1 MSKVVDDRVVEMRF
15 DNKQF
20 ESGVRTSMSTLD
32 RLRQSLK
39 LTEAS
44 RGLENLNTSVRNVNM
59 SGLSSAVETVQARFS
74 SLQVIG
80 VTSLANIANAAV
92 NAGKRMLS
100 ALTIDP
106 IMDGFREYE
115 TQMGA
120 VQTILANTKSKGST
134 LDDVNRALAELN
146 TYADKT
152 IYNFTEMTRNIGTF
166 TAAGVGLDKS
176 VTSIKGIANLA
187 AISGSTSAQA
197 SSAMYQLSQALAAGK
212 VSLMDWNSVVN
223 AGMGGE
229 VFQNALKRTATQM
242 GTNVDALIEKYGS
255 FRESLTQGNW
265 LTAEVL
271 TETLTQLSGAYTKA
285 DLIAQGY
292 TEKQAEEIL
301 DLAKTAESAATEVKT
316 FSQLFD
322 TLKEAVGSG
331 WAQTWQILFGD
342 FEEAKELF
350 TGISNTLGE
359 MIGKSAES
367 RNELL
372 KGWKE
377 LGGRK
382 DLIESFKNIFDSLL
396 GVAKPI
402 GEAFRD
408 IFPPITAKQLHSFTA
423 GLKELT
429 SHLKVSEETADK
441 IKRTFKGV
449 FSVFDLVGK
458 GIKAILSP
466 IGELIGGGGL
476 GGLADLFLDITA
488 SIGDFFTALNSGA
501 GTGNFF
507 DGISDALST
516 LASKI
521 SELLKSATDGFS
533 GFGDIVSGIGD
544 MISNIAGKIGDALS
558 SVFGWVQEN
567 VSGGHIFA
575 GLAGGGIFMLLKS
588 LSGLSDKV
596 KGVFEKGVLG
606 LIFGTGKGG
615 KEKKESPISK
625 ITESVSDA
633 FDSLSDSLSA
643 FTSSVKVGSLV
654 TIASAIG
661 ILTISLTKLSKLKV
675 GDIAKSLLAMG
686 AMFTM
691 LNLSFKSI
699 TKSLD
704 KFDHKGIVKAGFA
717 LIGMATAMN
726 IFASAMK
733 KISDI
738 PLDQLASG
746 LVGLG
751 AGLLELVGALKLIEK
766 IDISIKDTVAIV
778 VLAEACKVLGDALA
792 KFSGFSWDEI
802 THGLG
807 AMGGALVELAIALGI
822 LSKAGGGGSILG
834 ATGILI
840 AVQALDEISE
850 NLKRLGELS
859 WDEIGRGL
867 GAMGGAL
874 TEFTVALGVLSK
886 VGGSGTIFGAAGL
899 LIAVRSL
906 DEIAENLKRLG
917 GMSWEE
923 IGRGLSAMGG
933 ALVEIGFVTGALG
946 KIAGFSGIIGSGS
959 ILIAVQGL
967 GDIADALKKFGE
979 MSWDEIKQGLSAMG
993 GALAELSVGNLI
1005 SGIAGFS
1012 GLIGSGSLL
1021 LMTQGL
1027 DQIANALKKFGEMSW
1042 DEIKQGLTSMGLA
1055 LAELTAGN
1063 LISGIGGIASLIGSG
1078 SLLMATQGLGDLADA
1093 LKKFGEMDW
1102 DSIGRGLTAM
1112 GLAMGETALGGIL
1125 NTLSGFGAGAIAEIA
1140 GPLGTLADSVKK
1152 WAGVTVPEGLGLQL
1166 GMLASGVRAFTFGGF
1181 GADALSTAAAPLG
1194 TLADSVKKWAGVVVP
1209 EGLGTQLSSLA
1220 SGVRSFTFAGFGADA
1235 LSSAA
1240 YPLGTLADSV
1250 KKWAGVTVPE
1260 GMQSKLE
1267 GLANGVKAFSFA
1279 FMGGW
1284 SMAAATGPIGDLAG
1298 AVSKWNGVTIQDGL
1312 NGKLEGLASGVKS
1325 FSFAFVGGWS
1335 IDAIKGPLGDLADAV
1350 KKWNGITVPEG
1361 LQSKLS
1367 GLADG
1372 VKAFS
1377 GITVGNLSS
1386 VCEGIKNIGNAAK
1399 ELSGVNFGSIAS
1411 GLTSFSTSI
1420 NSIHISTDAFSGLG
1434 KKMVDGLV
1442 NAINSGK
1449 GRVQAAAV
1457 SLGNAAVSSFSRS
1470 VSGAASRSSAAGIAM
1485 VNGLANGIRSGV
1497 GRISSAATNVVTQA
1511 LNVIR
1516 SKSAMFATAGR
1527 QIVSNITKG
1536 ILSGKSS
1543 VSSAVTSLVSGASS
1557 RLRGYYSSFY
1567 SAGTYVA
1574 SGFANGIRSRINSAA
1589 SAAAAMASAASAAA
1603 RKNLGI
1609 KSPSRVFKKIGSYVP
1624 QGFAI
1629 GITKFSGAVEK
1640 ATNSMTGGAVD
1651 GASFAMSRVNDILSG
1666 DMDVQPTIRPVMDL
1680 SNVESGAAA
1689 IDGMFRNQQ
1698 SVSVMSNVGAIS
1710 NMMRYRNQ
1718 NGDSDEI
1725 VGAIDKLRRDLGKLE
1740 RPSYNVNGVTYDD
1753 GSNVSDTVDQ
1763 LIRAIRLERRV

>member
-1194 TLADSVKKWAGVVVP
+1194 TLADSVKKWAGV
-1209 EGLGTQLSSLA
+1209 
-1220 SGVRSFTFAGFGADA
+1220 
-1235 LSSAA
+1235 
-1240 YPLGTLADSV
+1240 
-1250 KKWAGVTVPE
+1250 TVPE

>member
-15 DNKQF
+15 DNRQF
-20 ESGVRTSMSTLD
+20 EAGVRTSMSTLD
-32 RLRQSLK
+32 KLKRSLK
-39 LTEAS
+39 LTEATK
-44 RGLENLNTSVRNVNM
+44 GLEDLNATAKKTDFSP
-59 SGLSSAVETVQARFS
+59 LSNGVETVRAKFS
-74 SLQVIG
+74 ALQVMG
-80 VTSLANIANAAV
+80 VTALANITTAAV
-92 NAGKRMLS
+92 HAGARIVS
-100 ALTIDP
+100 ALAIDP

-120 VQTILANTKSKGST
+120 IQTILANTKSKGST

-166 TAAGVGLDKS
+166 TAAGVELDKS

-229 VFQNALKRTATQM
+229 VFQNALKRTATVM
-242 GTNVDALIEKYGS
+242 GTNVDAMIEKYGS
-255 FRESLTQGNW
+255 FRESLTKGEW

-316 FSQLFD
+316 FTQLFD

-382 DLIESFKNIFDSLL
+382 DLIESFKNVFDGLM
-396 GVAKPI
+396 GVTKPI
-402 GEAFRD
+402 GDAFRD
-408 IFPPITAKQLHSFTA
+408 IFPALRSEQLHAFTA
-423 GLKELT
+423 GLKEFT
-429 SHLKVSEETADK
+429 SHLKISGETADK

-458 GIKAILSP
+458 GIKALLSP
-466 IGELIGGGGL
+466 IDDLIGGGGL
-476 GGLADLFLDITA
+476 GGLADLFLDVTA
-488 SIGDFFTALNSGA
+488 AVGDFFTSLNKNA
-501 GTGNFF
+501 ETGDFF
-507 DGISDALST
+507 SGISDALST

-521 SELLKSATDGFS
+521 SEVVKSATDGFS
-533 GFGDIVSGIGD
+533 GFGDILSGIGD
-544 MISNIAGKIGDALS
+544 TISTVAGKIGDALS
-558 SVFGWVQEN
+558 SVFGWIQEN

-596 KGVFEKGVLG
+596 KGVFEKGILG
-606 LIFGTGKGG
+606 LIFGTGKGD
-615 KEKKESPISK
+615 KKKENPISK
-625 ITESVSDA
+625 IAESVSGA
-633 FDSLSDSLSA
+633 FDSLSDSLEA

-654 TIASAIG
+654 AIAGAID
-661 ILTISLTKLSKLKV
+661 ILTISLAKLSKLKV
-675 GDIAKSLLAMG
+675 GDIAKSLFAMG

-704 KFDHKGIVKAGFA
+704 TFDHKGIIKAGFA
-717 LIGMATAMN
+717 LIGMAVAMN
-726 IFASAMK
+726 IFANAMK

-738 PLDQLASG
+738 PLNKIGSG
-746 LVGLG
+746 LIGLG
-751 AGLLELVGALKLIEK
+751 GGLLELIGALKLIEK
-766 IDISIKDTVAIV
+766 IDISVKDTIAV
-778 VLAEACKVLGDALA
+778 VILAEACKVLADALG

-802 THGLG
+802 AHGLA
-807 AMGGALVELAIALGI
+807 AMGGALGELAITLGI

-874 TEFTVALGVLSK
+874 GELTIALGALSK
-886 VGGSGTIFGAAGL
+886 VGGFGTILGGAGI
-899 LIAVRSL
+899 LIAVQSL
-906 DEIAENLKRLG
+906 DEISDSLKRLG
-917 GMSWEE
+917 SMSWDE
-923 IGRGLSAMGG
+923 IGRGLGAMGG
-933 ALVEIGFVTGALG
+933 ALTEVGVAAGAMG
-946 KIAGFSGIIGSGS
+946 KLAGLSGILGGGS
-959 ILIAVQGL
+959 ILLVTQSLDQIAN
-967 GDIADALKKFGE
+967 ALQKFGE
-979 MSWDEIKQGLSAMG
+979 MSWDEIGRGLGAMG
-993 GALAELSVGNLI
+993 GALAELSAGNLI
-1005 SGIAGFS
+1005 SGIGGFAS
-1012 GLIGSGSLL
+1012 LVGGGSILL
-1021 LMTQGL
+1021 VTQGL
-1027 DQIANALKKFGEMSW
+1027 DQIATALQKFGGMSW
-1042 DEIKQGLTSMGLA
+1042 DEIGQGLGAMGGA

-1078 SLLMATQGLGDLADA
+1078 SLLLATQGLGDLANA

-1102 DSIGRGLTAM
+1102 DSIGRGLAAM
-1112 GLAMGETALGGIL
+1112 GAAMGETALGGLL
-1125 NTLSGFGAGAIAEIA
+1125 NTFSGFGAGAISTIAE
-1140 GPLGTLADSVKK
+1140 PLGTLADSLKK
-1152 WAGVTVPEGLGLQL
+1152 WANVTVPEGLGLK
-1166 GMLASGVRAFTFGGF
+1166 LASLAIGVQAFTFGGF
-1181 GADALSTAAAPLG
+1181 GADALATVAAPLG
-1194 TLADSVKKWAGVVVP
+1194 TLADSIKKWANVVVP
-1209 EGLGTQLSSLA
+1209 EGIGTQLSSLA
-1220 SGVRSFTFAGFGADA
+1220 SGVRSFTFSGFGADA
-1235 LSSAA
+1235 LSTAA
-1240 YPLGTLADSV
+1240 GPLGMLADSV
-1250 KKWAGVTVPE
+1250 KKWANVTVPE
-1260 GMQSKLE
+1260 GMQAKLE
-1267 GLANGVKAFSFA
+1267 GLANGVKAFTFA

-1284 SMAAATGPIGDLAG
+1284 SISAAVGPLGELAG
-1298 AVSKWNGVTIQDGL
+1298 AVSKWNSITVPEGL
-1312 NGKLEGLASGVKS
+1312 EGKLKGLAAGVKA

-1335 IDAIKGPLGDLADAV
+1335 IDAIKGPLGSLAGAV

-1361 LQSKLS
+1361 LEGKLK
-1367 GLADG
+1367 GLANG

-1377 GITVGNLSS
+1377 GIVVGDLTS
-1386 VCEGIKNIGNAAK
+1386 VCTGIKDIGSAAK
-1399 ELSGVNFGSIAS
+1399 SISGIDFASISAGLLSFAN
-1411 GLTSFSTSI
+1411 SI
-1420 NSIHISTDAFSGLG
+1420 NSIDISTESFSGLG
-1434 KKMVDGLV
+1434 QKMVDGLV
-1442 NAINSGK
+1442 SALTAGV
-1449 GRVQAAAV
+1449 GRVQAAATT
-1457 SLGNAAVSSFSRS
+1457 LGNSAVKSFVAS

-1485 VNGLANGIRSGV
+1485 ANGLANGIRSGV

-1527 QIVSNITKG
+1527 QIVSNITRG

-1543 VSSAVTSLVSGASS
+1543 VSAAVTSTVSGATGA
-1557 RLRGYYSSFY
+1557 LRGYYGSFF

-1574 SGFANGIRSRINSAA
+1574 SGFAAGIRSGSFAASVAARAMANAASRAARAALDINS
-1589 SAAAAMASAASAAA
+1589 
-1603 RKNLGI
+1603 
-1609 KSPSRVFKKIGSYVP
+1609 PSKVFRKIGSGVP
-1624 QGFAI
+1624 EGFAQGI
-1629 GITKFSGAVEK
+1629 GMLGGRVKKATTSMTDGAV
-1640 ATNSMTGGAVD
+1640 N
-1651 GASFAMSRVNDILSG
+1651 GASFAMKRIGDLLDS
-1666 DMDVQPTIRPVMDL
+1666 DMDIQPTIRPVVDL
-1680 SNVESGAAA
+1680 SNVRSGAAA
-1689 IDGMFRNQQ
+1689 IGSMLQTHPSVGVMANVNAIGSLANQK
-1698 SVSVMSNVGAIS
+1698 
-1710 NMMRYRNQ
+1710 YQ
-1718 NGDSDEI
+1718 NGSANDVVS
-1725 VGAIDKLRRDLGKLE
+1725 AIDKLGKSLKNIGGTT
-1740 RPSYNVNGVTYDD
+1740 YNVNGITYDD
-1753 GSNVSDTVDQ
+1753 GSNISNAVSD
-1763 LIRAIRLERRV
+1763 LIRAARVERRV

>member
-15 DNKQF
+15 DNRQF
-20 ESGVRTSMSTLD
+20 EAGVRTSMSTLD
-32 RLRQSLK
+32 KLKRSLK
-39 LTEAS
+39 LTEATK
-44 RGLENLNTSVRNVNM
+44 GLEDLNATAKKTDFSP
-59 SGLSSAVETVQARFS
+59 LSNGVETVRAKFS
-74 SLQVIG
+74 ALQVMG
-80 VTSLANIANAAV
+80 VTALANITTAAV
-92 NAGKRMLS
+92 HAGARIVS
-100 ALTIDP
+100 ALAIDP

-120 VQTILANTKSKGST
+120 IQTILANTKSKGST
-134 LDDVNRALAELN
+134 LDDVNKALAELN

-229 VFQNALKRTATQM
+229 VFQNALKRTATAM
-242 GTNVDALIEKYGS
+242 GTNVDAMIKKYGS
-255 FRESLTQGNW
+255 FRESLTKGEW

-316 FSQLFD
+316 FTQLFD

-367 RNELL
+367 RNSLL
-372 KGWKE
+372 SGWKE

-382 DLIESFKNIFDSLL
+382 DLIESFKNVFDGLM

-408 IFPPITAKQLHSFTA
+408 IFPPITAKQLHGFTA

-466 IGELIGGGGL
+466 IGDLIGGGGL
-476 GGLADLFLDITA
+476 GGLADLFLEITA
-488 SIGDFFTALNSGA
+488 SIGDFFTSLNKSA
-501 GTGNFF
+501 GTGDFF
-507 DGISDALST
+507 SGISDALST

-521 SELLKSATDGFS
+521 SEVVKSATDGFS
-533 GFGDIVSGIGD
+533 GFGDILSGIGD
-544 MISNIAGKIGDALS
+544 TISTVAGKIGDALS
-558 SVFGWVQEN
+558 SVFGWIQEN

-575 GLAGGGIFMLLKS
+575 GLAGGGIFMFLKR
-588 LSGLSDKV
+588 LSGLSDKM
-596 KGVFEKGVLG
+596 KGVFEKGILG
-606 LIFGTGKGG
+606 LIFGTGDGE
-615 KEKKESPISK
+615 EKKNPLSK
-625 ITESVSDA
+625 VVESVSGA
-633 FDSLSDSLSA
+633 FDSLSDSLEA

-654 TIASAIG
+654 AIAGAIG
-661 ILTISLTKLSKLKV
+661 ILTISLAKLSKLKV
-675 GDIAKSLLAMG
+675 GDIAKSLFTMG

-704 KFDHKGIVKAGFA
+704 TFDHKGIIKAGFA
-717 LIGMATAMN
+717 LIGMAVAMS
-726 IFASAMK
+726 IFANAMK

-738 PLDQLASG
+738 PLNKIGSG
-746 LVGLG
+746 LIGLG
-751 AGLLELVGALKLIEK
+751 GGLLELIGALKLIEK
-766 IDISIKDTVAIV
+766 IDISVKDTIV
-778 VLAEACKVLGDALA
+778 VVILAEACKVLADALG

-802 THGLG
+802 AHGLA
-807 AMGGALVELAIALGI
+807 AMGGALGELAITLGI

-874 TEFTVALGVLSK
+874 GEFTIALGALSK
-886 VGGSGTIFGAAGL
+886 VGGFGTILGGAGI
-899 LIAVRSL
+899 LIAVQAL
-906 DEIAENLKRLG
+906 DEISENLKRLG
-917 GMSWEE
+917 EMSWEE

-933 ALVEIGFVTGALG
+933 ALGEVSIAAGALG
-946 KIAGFSGIIGSGS
+946 KLAGLSGILGGGS
-959 ILIAVQGL
+959 ILLVTKSLDQIAN
-967 GDIADALKKFGE
+967 ALQKFGE
-979 MSWDEIKQGLSAMG
+979 MSWDEIGRGLGAMG
-993 GALAELSVGNLI
+993 GALAELSAGNLI
-1005 SGIAGFS
+1005 SGIGGFAS
-1012 GLIGSGSLL
+1012 LVGGGSILL
-1021 LMTQGL
+1021 VTQGL
-1027 DQIANALKKFGEMSW
+1027 DQIATALQKFGGMSW
-1042 DEIKQGLTSMGLA
+1042 DEIGQGLGAMGGA

-1078 SLLMATQGLGDLADA
+1078 SLLLATQGLGDLANA

-1102 DSIGRGLTAM
+1102 DSIGRGLAAM
-1112 GLAMGETALGGIL
+1112 GAAMGETALGGLL
-1125 NTLSGFGAGAIAEIA
+1125 NTFSGFGAGAISTIAE
-1140 GPLGTLADSVKK
+1140 PLGTLADSLKK
-1152 WAGVTVPEGLGLQL
+1152 WANVTVPEGLGLK
-1166 GMLASGVRAFTFGGF
+1166 LASLATGVQAFTFGGF
-1181 GADALSTAAAPLG
+1181 GADALATVAAPLG
-1194 TLADSVKKWAGVVVP
+1194 TLADSVKKWANVVVP
-1209 EGLGTQLSSLA
+1209 EGIGTQLSSLA
-1220 SGVRSFTFAGFGADA
+1220 SGVRSFTFSGFGADA
-1235 LSSAA
+1235 LSTAA
-1240 YPLGTLADSV
+1240 DPLGMLADSV
-1250 KKWAGVTVPE
+1250 KKWANVTVPE
-1260 GMQSKLE
+1260 GMQAKLE
-1267 GLANGVKAFSFA
+1267 GLANGVKAFTFA

-1284 SMAAATGPIGDLAG
+1284 SISAAVGPLGELAG
-1298 AVSKWNGVTIQDGL
+1298 AVSKWNSITVPEGL
-1312 NGKLEGLASGVKS
+1312 EGKLKGLAAGVKA

-1335 IDAIKGPLGDLADAV
+1335 IDAIKGPLGSLAGAV

-1361 LQSKLS
+1361 LEGKLK
-1367 GLADG
+1367 GLANG

-1377 GITVGNLSS
+1377 GIVVGDLTS
-1386 VCEGIKNIGNAAK
+1386 VCTGIKDIGSAAK
-1399 ELSGVNFGSIAS
+1399 SISGIDFASISAGLLSFAN
-1411 GLTSFSTSI
+1411 SI
-1420 NSIHISTDAFSGLG
+1420 NSIDISTESFSGLG
-1434 KKMVDGLV
+1434 QKMVDGLV
-1442 NAINSGK
+1442 SALTAGV
-1449 GRVQAAAV
+1449 GRVQAAATT
-1457 SLGNAAVSSFSRS
+1457 LGNSAVKSFVAS

-1485 VNGLANGIRSGV
+1485 ANGLANGIRSGV

-1511 LNVIR
+1511 LNAIR
-1516 SKSAMFATAGR
+1516 SKTAMFATAGR
-1527 QIVSNITKG
+1527 QIVSNITRG
-1536 ILSGKSS
+1536 ILSGKSL
-1543 VSSAVTSLVSGASS
+1543 VSAAVASTVSGAAGT
-1557 RLRGYYSSFY
+1557 LRGYYGSFF

-1574 SGFANGIRSRINSAA
+1574 SGFAAGIRSGSFAASVAARAMANAASRAARAALDINS
-1589 SAAAAMASAASAAA
+1589 
-1603 RKNLGI
+1603 
-1609 KSPSRVFKKIGSYVP
+1609 PSKVFRKIGSGVP
-1624 QGFAI
+1624 EGFAQGI
-1629 GITKFSGAVEK
+1629 GMLGGRVKKATTSMTDGAV
-1640 ATNSMTGGAVD
+1640 N
-1651 GASFAMSRVNDILSG
+1651 GASFAMKRIGDLLDS
-1666 DMDVQPTIRPVMDL
+1666 DMDIQPTIRPVVDL
-1680 SNVESGAAA
+1680 TDVRSGAAA
-1689 IDGMFRNQQ
+1689 IGSMLQTHPSVGVMANVNAIGSLANQK
-1698 SVSVMSNVGAIS
+1698 
-1710 NMMRYRNQ
+1710 YQ
-1718 NGDSDEI
+1718 NGSANDVVS
-1725 VGAIDKLRRDLGKLE
+1725 AIDKLGKSLKNIGGTT
-1740 RPSYNVNGVTYDD
+1740 YNVNGITYDD
-1753 GSNVSDTVDQ
+1753 GSNISNAVSD
-1763 LIRAIRLERRV
+1763 LIRAARVERRV